1 MTLDGRIASRTG
13 DSRWISSN
21 ASRRWAHEHLR
32 GRADAIL
39 VGAGTV
45 RADDPALTNR
55 SGRAGQ
61 PLRVVA
67 CGRRRLPPRAKVVRD
82 GRATL
87 LVAPDDFRGPS
98 GAEVVRAGRK
108 SRVDPER
115 MLRVLYDRGVR
126 RLLVEGGRDLFGAL
140 FDKGLVDQVAVF
152 VAPRIVGGVGAV
164 PPVAGRGIARVAE
177 ALDLA
182 DLEQT
187 VRGGDL
193 VIEAYVR
200 DRATR
205 R

>member
-1 MTLDGRIASRTG
+1 
-13 DSRWISSN
+13 
-21 ASRRWAHEHLR
+21 
-32 GRADAIL
+32 
-39 VGAGTV
+39 
-45 RADDPALTNR
+45 
-55 SGRAGQ
+55 
-61 PLRVVA
+61 
-67 CGRRRLPPRAKVVRD
+67 
-82 GRATL
+82 
-87 LVAPDDFRGPS
+87 
-98 GAEVVRAGRK
+98 
-108 SRVDPER
+108 
-115 MLRVLYDRGVR
+115 
-126 RLLVEGGRDLFGAL
+126 
-140 FDKGLVDQVAVF
+140 VF